1 MNPVRTF
8 LFAAVVLSG
17 GCASVPLPPEAA
29 AIVVTQESSRSVA
42 LYPPRLVVSGDQ
54 LLFSGSVFRQFGT
67 RTTAKSHVDVSFLDA
82 AGRALRVET
91 VAFYP
96 REIQPRT
103 SRTSPRGRYTMP
115 IGSLPL
121 GTVTIAAKAHD
132 IPHE

>member
-8 LFAAVVLSG
+8 LLAAVVVFG

-29 AIVVTQESSRSVA
+29 AIVVTHESSRSVA
-42 LYPPRLVVSGDQ
+42 LYRPKLAVSGGR
-54 LLFSGSVFRQFGT
+54 LLFSGSVYRQFGA
-67 RTTAKSHVDVSFLDA
+67 RTTAKSHVDVTFLDA
-82 AGRALRVET
+82 AGRALRAET

-103 SRTSPRGRYTMP
+103 SRTSPRGSYTMP
-115 IGSLPL
+115 VGSLPL

-132 IPHE
+132 SPHE